1 MLANIHIKA
10 LIDLNRCLNY
20 DNAHLQVLHT
30 YFKQSRIIIVLR
42 AVRRDLEVKENQAL
56 FLVFT

>member
-10 LIDLNRCLNY
+10 LIDFNRCLNY
-20 DNAHLQVLHT
+20 DNAYLKVLHT
-30 YFKQSRIIIVLR
+30 YFKQFRIIIVLR